1 MLMSFDSVRQLHD
14 RYITQWKVEV
24 VHTNLIFFLCLF
36 EIPLALGVQVMMQ
49 FYQFSFDI
57 VEWPRQFT

>member
-1 MLMSFDSVRQLHD
+1 MLIRFDSVRQLHD

-24 VHTNLIFFLCLF
+24 IHTNLNIFLVSV